1 MADTYTALL
10 RLAMQANGGNVNQW
24 GTIFNAAVEE
34 LVDDALAGVIDVDL
48 TLGSQVL
55 QALNGSPD
63 TSRPMMIRASGNPGG
78 TTTITL
84 PTLSKVYVIIND
96 TAPAQIVQLK
106 TALSPALSIAPS
118 VAPAIVWVDPT
129 NNLVRAL
136 GRAAGVAPMSAFTP
150 QVLTFAN
157 RTAGDTGITVK
168 YAKQGHFVTL
178 YVPGFNTTLSS
189 GFTFNEN
196 PPASILPDNG
206 IDTIVFPPCHI
217 QGVTAG
223 SVAAFFLNAAA
234 GNKWGWTNVG
244 TGAFGAGPYIQPNAR
259 TYVYSTR
266 S

>member
-1 MADTYTALL
+1 MADTYSPLI
-10 RLAMQANGGNVNQW
+10 RLALQANLGNVNQW

-34 LVDDALAGVIDVDL
+34 LVDTALAGAVEIDV
-48 TLGSQVL
+48 TLGSVVL

-63 TSRPMMIRASGNPGG
+63 TSRAMMLRVTGNPGG

-84 PTLSKVYVIIND
+84 PTLSKMYVIINE
-96 TAPAQIVQLK
+96 TTPAQIVQLK
-106 TALSPALSIAPS
+106 TALSPVLSIAPS
-118 VAPAIVWVDPT
+118 LAPAVVFVDPT
-129 NNLVRAL
+129 SNTVRPI
-136 GRAAGVAPMSAFTP
+136 GRASGIAPMSAFTP
-150 QVLTFAN
+150 QALTFAN

-178 YVPGFNTTLSS
+178 VIPHFSVTVSA

-206 IDTIVFPPCHI
+206 IDTIVFSPSHI
-217 QGVTAG
+217 NGVAAG
-223 SVAAFFLNAAA
+223 AVAAFFLNAAA

-244 TGAFGAGPYIQPNAR
+244 TVAFGAGPYSQTNDR
-259 TYVYSTR
+259 TMVYSTR